1 MTRSSNAIAANA
13 LIILICIGAL
23 SFWSQVRNEED
34 RAWVTH
40 THVVVERLQAI
51 RIDITQ
57 AETGQRGY
65 ILTGQVR
72 YMESYRTG
80 VARLAQDIN
89 ALQDLTSDSPGEQ
102 EDITRLRSLIT
113 DRLRELA
120 EGIEVRRQSGL
131 LAGVEAVTHG
141 NNGELWMEMIATQ
154 IGQMRQREAQL
165 LNARLETAAAST
177 RKMKV
182 LIACGNTLAIL
193 ILVVNGFVIHSEI
206 GKRNLAEA
214 NLSESN
220 ERLER
225 RTAQLSETNIELES
239 FSYSVAHD
247 LRAPLRHIAGYSG
260 ALIQDYGSRLD
271 AEGLRRLEKITESA
285 RQMGRLVDDLL
296 ALSQIG
302 RQELSFQETALGS
315 LVAQAVEDLA
325 PDFAGREVEW
335 QIGDLFNA
343 ECDPGL
349 MKQVFTNLLSN
360 AVKYTGRKE
369 HAVIEVGQT
378 EQNGERVI
386 FVRDNGVGFEMQYAG
401 KLFGVFQRLHK
412 ARDFEGTGVGLA
424 IVQRIIRKHAGRIW
438 AESAIDQGA
447 TFFFTLG
454 TPEIKV
460 REQPEPA
467 IQPAIHEEEM
477 HVARS

>member
-1 MTRSSNAIAANA
+1 MR
-13 LIILICIGAL
+13 
-23 SFWSQVRNEED
+23 QD

-65 ILTGQVR
+65 ILTGQAE
-72 YMESYRTG
+72 YMESYGTG
-80 VARLAQDIN
+80 VERLGLDIN
-89 ALQDLTSDSPGEQ
+89 ALQDLTSDNPTEQ
-102 EDITRLRSLIT
+102 EDIKRLRSLIT

-120 EGIEVRRQSGL
+120 DGIEVRKQSGL

-154 IGQMRQREAQL
+154 IGEMRQREARL

-193 ILVVNGFVIHSEI
+193 ILVIKGFVIHWEI

-214 NLSESN
+214 NLKESN

-260 ALIQDYGSRLD
+260 TLTQDYGPRLD
-271 AEGLRRLEKITESA
+271 AEGLRCLGKIAECA

-315 LVAQAVEDLA
+315 LVAQVGRG
-325 PDFAGREVEW
+325 PCAGLCRPEVEW
-335 QIGDLFNA
+335 QIGDLFDA

-360 AVKYTGRKE
+360 AVKYTRRKE

-378 EQNGERVI
+378 EQNGERAI

-424 IVQRIIRKHAGRIW
+424 IVQRIVRKHGGRIW

-467 IQPAIHEEEM
+467 IHEEEM

>member
-65 ILTGQVR
+65 ILTGQVG

-120 EGIEVRRQSGL
+120 EGIEVRKQSGL

-193 ILVVNGFVIHSEI
+193 ILRGQWLCDSLGNRQTQSG
-206 GKRNLAEA
+206 G
-214 NLSESN
+214 SES
-220 ERLER
+220 
-225 RTAQLSETNIELES
+225 
-239 FSYSVAHD
+239 
-247 LRAPLRHIAGYSG
+247 
-260 ALIQDYGSRLD
+260 
-271 AEGLRRLEKITESA
+271 
-285 RQMGRLVDDLL
+285 
-296 ALSQIG
+296 
-302 RQELSFQETALGS
+302 
-315 LVAQAVEDLA
+315 
-325 PDFAGREVEW
+325 
-335 QIGDLFNA
+335 
-343 ECDPGL
+343 
-349 MKQVFTNLLSN
+349 
-360 AVKYTGRKE
+360 
-369 HAVIEVGQT
+369 
-378 EQNGERVI
+378 
-386 FVRDNGVGFEMQYAG
+386 
-401 KLFGVFQRLHK
+401 
-412 ARDFEGTGVGLA
+412 
-424 IVQRIIRKHAGRIW
+424 
-438 AESAIDQGA
+438 
-447 TFFFTLG
+447 
-454 TPEIKV
+454 
-460 REQPEPA
+460 
-467 IQPAIHEEEM
+467 
-477 HVARS
+477 